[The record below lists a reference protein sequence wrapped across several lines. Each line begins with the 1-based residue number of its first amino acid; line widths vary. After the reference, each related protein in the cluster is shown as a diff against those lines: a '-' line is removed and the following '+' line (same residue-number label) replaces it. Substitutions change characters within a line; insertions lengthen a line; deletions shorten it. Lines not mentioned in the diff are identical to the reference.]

1 LTVGLTITDI
11 SDSTLAFVDQS
22 MRYIGFNFVDPT
34 VASILSMLAYCI
46 VFSLECARVI
56 GYDDIVM
63 SHDVDGEV
71 GVTEPLL

>member
-22 MRYIGFNFVDPT
+22 MRYIGLNFVDPT
-34 VASILSMLAYCI
+34 VAFILSMLAYCI

-56 GYDDIVM
+56 EYDDIVM
-63 SHDVDGEV
+63 NHDVDGEV

>member
-1 LTVGLTITDI
+1 
-11 SDSTLAFVDQS
+11 